1 MLADLVLTPTF
12 PGDELEREREVLL
25 HEFTEDEDDPLSTA
39 FKLFDKG
46 CWGTHPVA
54 QPVIG
59 TRRNLE
65 RFTRDDLVQWVR
77 ALHGRTHGGR
87 RGRPGRPRR
96 GAARRCRRPSAPC
109 RAAPPNGAGQPAWH
123 GGVHSKRLD
132 GCSQS
137 HLVLGFPV
145 PPARPTTPPPAWPPR
160 CWARA

>member
-1 MLADLVLTPTF
+1 
-12 PGDELEREREVLL
+12 VLL

-46 CWGTHPVA
+46 CWGTHPLA

-65 RFTRDDLVQWVR
+65 RFTRDDLVDHVG
-77 ALHGRTHGGR
+77 ARTTRREPGGR
-87 RGRPGRPRR
+87 RWPGRWTPTLLREAEAAFGAMPAGRAERAGARPGTAACT
-96 GAARRCRRPSAPC
+96 AARM
-109 RAAPPNGAGQPAWH
+109 AG
-123 GGVHSKRLD
+123 S
-132 GCSQS
+132 SQS

-145 PPARPTTPPPAWPPR
+145 PPMQADDPTAAWPPR